1 MKSKSRNTGRI
12 FVISGPS
19 GSGKTTLGQ
28 LLSRSC
34 KELVRSVSVTTRKPR
49 RNEVNKKD
57 YIFVTED
64 VFLEKIKREEL
75 AEWAKV
81 FGHFYGTP
89 LKFLEKTTA
98 AGKDVV
104 LSIDVQGALQLKKKK
119 PEAVFIFILP
129 PDIKTLR
136 RRLSLRNTDNKKE
149 IFGRLKIARKELCY
163 VNRYDYQIVND
174 NVKVALAKLKAI
186 IIAQKCK
193 VKG

>member
-1 MKSKSRNTGRI
+1 VKSKSRKKGRI

-19 GSGKTTLGQ
+19 GSGKTTLSR
-28 LLSRSC
+28 LLSRSD
-34 KELVRSVSVTTRKPR
+34 KGLVRSVSVTTRKPR
-49 RNEVNKKD
+49 GNEVNKKD
-57 YIFVTED
+57 YIFISED
-64 VFLEKIKREEL
+64 TFLKKIKGNEL

-81 FGHFYGTP
+81 FGCFYGTP
-89 LKFLEKTTA
+89 IKFLEGTTA

-136 RRLSLRNTDNKKE
+136 RRLSLRNTDNKKA
-149 IFGRLKIARKELCY
+149 IAGRLKIARKELRY

-174 NVKVALAKLKAI
+174 SVKIALAKLKAI
-186 IIAQKCK
+186 IIAQRCK
-193 VKG
+193 VNN

>member
-1 MKSKSRNTGRI
+1 MKNNFRKKGRI
-12 FVISGPS
+12 VVISGPS
-19 GSGKTTLGQ
+19 GSGKTTLSR
-28 LLSRSC
+28 LLSRSD
-34 KELVRSVSVTTRKPR
+34 KGLVRSVSVTTRKPR
-49 RNEVNKKD
+49 GNEANKKD
-57 YIFVTED
+57 YIFISED
-64 VFLEKIKREEL
+64 TFLKKIKRNEF

-81 FGHFYGTP
+81 FGRFYGTQ

-104 LSIDVQGALQLKKKK
+104 LSIDIQGALQLKKKR
-119 PEAVFIFILP
+119 PDAVFIFILP

-149 IFGRLKIARKELCY
+149 IAGRLKIARKELCY

-186 IIAQKCK
+186 IIAQRCK
-193 VKG
+193 VNS